1 MFDKKKMMKRL
12 YYTLF
17 ILGTISLQAQTVDVT
32 FVVDMNTQPISANG
46 VYIAG
51 SFQDWTPSTTEM
63 SDLDADG
70 VYEVVVSLEQD
81 SVYEYKFLNGN
92 EWESVSGVCGTPEN
106 GNRTLNTG
114 LDSVLVLSQACFA
127 SCDPCPLTDQTT
139 TFKVDMSLT
148 PVSANGVYL
157 AGNFQGWDPSST
169 EMLDEDGDNIYEVT
183 LTGIEAGDYEY
194 KFINGNDWGNDED
207 LSGLDCA
214 NENQNR
220 SVSVISATTEVGPFC
235 YGECG
240 SCIMPVNVVFRVDMS
255 NETISSNGVHLA
267 GDFQEWDP
275 SATEMLDDEND
286 GIFEVGLELNIG
298 TYQYKFVNGNG
309 WSGDNDNESL
319 PVECNVENN
328 RELTLSSDTVIEY
341 CYNQCEAIC
350 NKYPSPAEITFAVD
364 MNNVE
369 AVDLSGVWIIGSF
382 TSPQWQDGRVQ
393 MFEHQEYP
401 GIYTTTL
408 LVDGPEDIQY
418 KFSNGEPILGTPFQ
432 DGESAN
438 LDSLGCGSANGIGGW
453 NRNFVRSGEAEHAGV
468 FCYNTCENCNNSTL
482 NTIEQT
488 AHISDFY
495 FFPNPTQD
503 VLNFSNKVNFH
514 IVNLLG
520 KRIQSGEGDFVDV
533 SLLAPGLYYLEMP
546 AKKETFIFVKQ

>member
-1 MFDKKKMMKRL
+1 M
-12 YYTLF
+12 
-17 ILGTISLQAQTVDVT
+17 
-32 FVVDMNTQPISANG
+32 
-46 VYIAG
+46 
-51 SFQDWTPSTTEM
+51 
-63 SDLDADG
+63 
-70 VYEVVVSLEQD
+70 SLEQD

-92 EWESVSGVCGTPEN
+92 EWETVWGVCGTPVN

-114 LDSVLVLSQACFA
+114 LDSVLVLSQVCFA
-127 SCDPCPLTDQTT
+127 SCDPCPLTDQTI

-148 PVSANGVYL
+148 PVSSFGVHL
-157 AGNFQGWDPSST
+157 AGDFQGWDPSST
-169 EMLDEDGDNIYEVT
+169 EMLDEDGDNIYEVI
-183 LTGIEAGDYEY
+183 LTGVESGDYEY

-207 LSGLDCA
+207 LSELDCA
-214 NENQNR
+214 NENLNR
-220 SVSVISATTEVGPFC
+220 TVSVFSATTEVGPFC
-235 YGECG
+235 YGECS

-255 NETISSNGVHLA
+255 NETISPNGVHLA

-328 RELTLSSDTVIEY
+328 RELSLSSDTVIEY

-401 GIYTTTL
+401 GVYTTTL
-408 LVDGPEDIQY
+408 LVAEKAP
-418 KFSNGEPILGTPFQ
+418 TPV
-432 DGESAN
+432 SSTN
-438 LDSLGCGSANGIGGW
+438 VPGIP
-453 NRNFVRSGEAEHAGV
+453 VALV
-468 FCYNTCENCNNSTL
+468 YTL
-482 NTIEQT
+482 KL
-488 AHISDFY
+488 
-495 FFPNPTQD
+495 FF
-503 VLNFSNKVNFH
+503 
-514 IVNLLG
+514 
-520 KRIQSGEGDFVDV
+520 
-533 SLLAPGLYYLEMP
+533 A
-546 AKKETFIFVKQ
+546 